1 MRTIKNLLRDWL
13 QISEEKFHS
22 EAELIRIR
30 GRINDL
36 ESQLDNA
43 EYHIQELKRASENF
57 EYLIEEKVSVDD
69 IEEHIE
75 DNISYDTIKDNVFDL
90 VMEEI
95 DNRDTLKELISA
107 EVENFTSTAEAQGYP
122 ADITDIVEDVVEELI
137 NKLRA

>member
-1 MRTIKNLLRDWL
+1 MGKIKNLLRDWL
-13 QISEEKFHS
+13 QISEEKFHL

-30 GRINDL
+30 GRIDGL

-43 EYHIQELKRASENF
+43 EYHIEELKRVSGNL

-95 DNRDTLKELISA
+95 ENRDTLKELVKSEIDELSL
-107 EVENFTSTAEAQGYP
+107 
-122 ADITDIVEDVVEELI
+122 DIDTQHSPVDIEEITEDIVERLVER
-137 NKLRA
+137 LRG